1 MDFFFQHKKKIVKK
15 ISHVCSSDTSG
26 LIFCKKKNI
35 GKKIGAR
42 PWNMLGSLP
51 YWVRK
56 LLKKITIGIAKKLV
70 VCLIFAVTT
79 NENESF
85 LNYSS
90 KAALEVVADTVR
102 DQLLLGWSS

>member
-1 MDFFFQHKKKIVKK
+1 MFIGHQWFNFLQKKTLKKK
-15 ISHVCSSDTSG
+15 SAQD
-26 LIFCKKKNI
+26 
-35 GKKIGAR
+35 
-42 PWNMLGSLP
+42 LGTCLVLYP